1 MKKNKFLAW
10 LLIVAV
16 FITTFSTS
24 VIPAHANE
32 AIADSAVVTTEVDQ
46 ALVEQINALVQEPDT
61 EKPTISIEG
70 IQDKQE
76 VSSKDV
82 SFKVVVTDNVYKDI
96 IPVVKL
102 NQVVLSATN
111 GEYKA
116 SLNPGSNVIA
126 VTAIDGAGNK
136 ADNVTYQ
143 VTYKITA
150 KEQLDKS
157 LAYIVNTVKNPS
169 FGTGSGEWSI
179 LSLARAN
186 YKVPNGYYNLYYN
199 NVATRI
205 ATIIKDGKL
214 DASKSTENS
223 RAILGLTSIGK
234 DITNVAGHDLRN
246 ALADYQYI
254 QKQGNNGPI
263 FALIALDSHN
273 YEIPVLFPDPDE
285 KGVIYQ
291 STRENLVQYI
301 LDREVK
307 KGAADAG
314 AGL

>member
-1 MKKNKFLAW
+1 MLGKFILFFNIGREGKGYGNMKKNKFLAW

-24 VIPAHANE
+24 IIPAHANE
-32 AIADSAVVTTEVDQ
+32 AIADSAVVRTEVDQ
-46 ALVEQINALVQEPDT
+46 ALLEQINALVQEPDT

-102 NQVVLSATN
+102 NQVVLTATN

-150 KEQLDKS
+150 KEQLDKAWPTS
-157 LAYIVNTVKNPS
+157 LTP
-169 FGTGSGEWSI
+169 
-179 LSLARAN
+179 
-186 YKVPNGYYNLYYN
+186 
-199 NVATRI
+199 
-205 ATIIKDGKL
+205 
-214 DASKSTENS
+214 
-223 RAILGLTSIGK
+223 
-234 DITNVAGHDLRN
+234 
-246 ALADYQYI
+246 
-254 QKQGNNGPI
+254 
-263 FALIALDSHN
+263 
-273 YEIPVLFPDPDE
+273 
-285 KGVIYQ
+285 
-291 STRENLVQYI
+291 
-301 LDREVK
+301 
-307 KGAADAG
+307 
-314 AGL
+314 